1 MHIFKPDKI
10 CSAKDDNNICIVW
23 VSSKESVWFFWLILS
38 CWLPVLIFETYQ
50 HLSNWKRFSLHNVVK
65 MSKVHIIIIL
75 TIAKFSVG
83 ESSDEIQGTS
93 CLFGLTSKFEDGSN
107 KFKFVLHGIL
117 LPIVTLFGLVGNL
130 ISIFIFTRREM
141 KASINLIFTG
151 KKLVEFKI
159 HMRQFQI
166 LFN

>member
-1 MHIFKPDKI
+1 
-10 CSAKDDNNICIVW
+10 
-23 VSSKESVWFFWLILS
+23 
-38 CWLPVLIFETYQ
+38 
-50 HLSNWKRFSLHNVVK
+50 

-151 KKLVEFKI
+151 KKLLEFNTHETVPNFI
-159 HMRQFQI
+159 QLRLDIRLLISVDLPVFTNSCMMCS
-166 LFN
+166 

>member
-1 MHIFKPDKI
+1 
-10 CSAKDDNNICIVW
+10 
-23 VSSKESVWFFWLILS
+23 
-38 CWLPVLIFETYQ
+38 
-50 HLSNWKRFSLHNVVK
+50 

-75 TIAKFSVG
+75 TIAKISVG

-93 CLFGLTSKFEDGSN
+93 CPFELISKFEDGSN
-107 KFKFVLHGIL
+107 KFQFVIHGIF

-151 KKLVEFKI
+151 KKLLA
-159 HMRQFQI
+159 HY
-166 LFN
+166 L

>member
-1 MHIFKPDKI
+1 
-10 CSAKDDNNICIVW
+10 
-23 VSSKESVWFFWLILS
+23 
-38 CWLPVLIFETYQ
+38 
-50 HLSNWKRFSLHNVVK
+50 

-151 KKLVEFKI
+151 KKLLEFNTQKTVPNFI
-159 HMRQFQI
+159 QLRLDIRLLISVDLPVFTNSCMMCS
-166 LFN
+166 

>member
-1 MHIFKPDKI
+1 
-10 CSAKDDNNICIVW
+10 
-23 VSSKESVWFFWLILS
+23 
-38 CWLPVLIFETYQ
+38 
-50 HLSNWKRFSLHNVVK
+50 

-151 KKLVEFKI
+151 KKLLEFNTQKTVPNFI
-159 HMRQFQI
+159 QLRLDIGLLISVDLPVFTNSCMMCS
-166 LFN
+166 

>member
-1 MHIFKPDKI
+1 MSTVH
-10 CSAKDDNNICIVW
+10 
-23 VSSKESVWFFWLILS
+23 LIL
-38 CWLPVLIFETYQ
+38 
-50 HLSNWKRFSLHNVVK
+50 
-65 MSKVHIIIIL
+65 IL
-75 TIAKFSVG
+75 TIAKISVG
-83 ESSDEIQGTS
+83 DELSTDENQGTS
-93 CLFGLTSKFEDGSN
+93 CPFELLSKFEDGSN
-107 KFKFVLHGIL
+107 MFQLVMHGIL
-117 LPIVTLFGLVGNL
+117 LPIVALFGLVGNL